1 MRVKLLKLPEALQG
15 RQDRHVS
22 QLLGFRDVHLQVV
35 TQPPGSIQEAGSAD
49 KKLTMKMPGH

>member
-1 MRVKLLKLPEALQG
+1 MKLLKLPEALQG

-22 QLLGFRDVHLQVV
+22 QLLGFRDVRLQVV
-35 TQPPGSIQEAGSAD
+35 TRPPGSVQEAGSED